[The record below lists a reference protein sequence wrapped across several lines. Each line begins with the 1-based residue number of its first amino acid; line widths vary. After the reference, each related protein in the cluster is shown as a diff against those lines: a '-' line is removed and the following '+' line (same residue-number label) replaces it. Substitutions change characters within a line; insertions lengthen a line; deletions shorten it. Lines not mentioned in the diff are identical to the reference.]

1 MERKTNLTL
10 HLIQVLNKILRMNYL
25 DNLFFAIL
33 LTFGAYYFVKNV
45 KKIIRNINLGQAIN
59 RSDNAS
65 ERWKNMAMIALGQSK
80 MVKRPVAGILH
91 IIVYLGFVIINIE
104 VLEIIIDGLF
114 GTHRVFS
121 FLGIVYDLLI
131 GSFEILALLVLVAV
145 IVFLI
150 RRNGIKLKRFISSD
164 LKGWPKS
171 DANYILYFEI
181 VLMSL
186 FLLMN
191 AADFHLQNI
200 SGGFGHYHQAG
211 SFPISQY
218 IAPFFDGMNPTSVAF
233 FERIFWWIHI
243 TGILIF
249 LNYLYFSKH
258 LHILLA
264 FPNTYFADLNPKGQ
278 LDNLASVTKE
288 VRLMM
293 DPNADPYAT
302 PVIDETRGGAEL
314 SEANAA
320 PTKFGASDVQ
330 DLNWVQLLNAYTC
343 TECGRCTSSC
353 PANQTG
359 KKLSPRKIMMDTR
372 DRLEEVGKNIDA
384 NKGVFIPDNKSLLND
399 YISSEELW
407 ACTSCNACVE
417 ECPVNIS
424 PLSIIMDMRRYL
436 VMEQSAAPMPLNAM
450 MTNIE
455 NNGAPWQYNQQDRL
469 NWKNEN

>member
-1 MERKTNLTL
+1 MS
-10 HLIQVLNKILRMNYL
+10 YL
-25 DNLFFAIL
+25 DNILFAIVL
-33 LTFGAYYFVKNV
+33 VIGFGYFINNIR
-45 KKIIRNINLGQAIN
+45 KIKRNINLGIDVD
-59 RSDNAS
+59 RKDNPSA
-65 ERWKNMAMIALGQSK
+65 RWKNMAMIALGQSK

-91 IIVYLGFVIINIE
+91 IIVYLGFIIINIE
-104 VLEIIIDGLF
+104 LIEIIIDGLF
-114 GTHRVFS
+114 GTHRAFA
-121 FLGIVYDLLI
+121 FLGTTYNVLI
-131 GSFEILALLVLVAV
+131 ASFEILAFLVLVAV
-145 IVFLI
+145 FVFWT
-150 RRNGIKLKRFISSD
+150 RRNVVRLKRFMNPEM
-164 LKGWPKS
+164 KGFPKN
-171 DANYILYFEI
+171 DANYILYFEV

-191 AADFHLQNI
+191 ASDLHLQNVP
-200 SGGFGHYHQAG
+200 GGFSHFIQAG
-211 SFPISQY
+211 SFPISQF
-218 IAPFFDGMNPTSVAF
+218 IEPLFNGMSNEFVMLLTEV
-233 FERIFWWIHI
+233 FWWLHI
-243 TGILIF
+243 VGILVF
-249 LNYLYFSKH
+249 MNYLYFSKH

-264 FPNTYFADLNPKGQ
+264 FPNTYFANLNPMGQ
-278 LDNLASVTKE
+278 FDNLEAVTKE
-288 VRLMM
+288 VKMMM
-293 DPNADPYAT
+293 DPNADPFA
-302 PVIDETRGGAEL
+302 
-314 SEANAA
+314 AA
-320 PTKFGASDVQ
+320 PAPAEGEVPAKFGASDVQ

-384 NKGVFIPDNKSLLND
+384 NKGVFIPDNKTLLND
-399 YISSEELW
+399 YITAEELW

-455 NNGAPWQYNQQDRL
+455 NNGAPWQFNQQDRL

>member
-1 MERKTNLTL
+1 MG
-10 HLIQVLNKILRMNYL
+10 YL
-25 DNLFFAIL
+25 DNILFAIIL
-33 LTFGAYYFVKNV
+33 GLGIGYFAINV
-45 KKIIRNINLGQAIN
+45 RKIIRNIKLGQDVN
-59 RSDNAS
+59 RYDNPQL
-65 ERWKNMAMIALGQSK
+65 RWKNMAMIALGQSK

-91 IIVYLGFVIINIE
+91 IIVYLGFVIINLE
-104 VLEIIIDGLF
+104 VLEIIIDGLV

-121 FLGIVYDLLI
+121 FMGGFYNVLI
-131 GSFEILALLVLVAV
+131 GSFEILAFLVLVAV
-145 IVFLI
+145 LIFLT
-150 RRNGIKLKRFISSD
+150 RRNIIKLKRFIHSD

-171 DANYILYFEI
+171 DANYILYFEV

-186 FLLMN
+186 FLIMN
-191 AADFHLQNI
+191 ASDFHLQQM
-200 SGGFGHYHQAG
+200 GVGHFLNDGAQIGA
-211 SFPISQY
+211 FPISQY
-218 IAPFFDGMNPTSVAF
+218 IAAVFNGMPVGVVALI
-233 FERIFWWIHI
+233 ERTAWWLHI

-264 FPNTYFADLNPKGQ
+264 FPNTYFADLNPKGKF
-278 LDNLASVTKE
+278 DNLESVTNE
-288 VRLMM
+288 VKLML
-293 DPNADPYAT
+293 DPTADPFAA
-302 PVIDETRGGAEL
+302 PAAD
-314 SEANAA
+314 ANAA
-320 PTKFGASDVQ
+320 PAKFGASDVQ

-343 TECGRCTSSC
+343 TECGRCTSAC
-353 PANQTG
+353 PANITG

-372 DRLEEVGKNIDA
+372 DRLQEVGKNIDE
-384 NKGVFIPDNKSLLND
+384 NKGVFVPDNKMLLND
-399 YISSEELW
+399 YITPEEIW

-436 VMEQSAAPMPLNAM
+436 VMEQSAAPLPLNAM